1 MGWSSPAGSGGDDT
15 TDDNNSRDLP
25 EGRTGWN
32 HNPPSEKSGFW
43 ESQTPNDNDNA
54 FPTPNGEGKE
64 QEDASSGSD
73 DDGDGAMRTGWLH
86 NSEPTPQA
94 KAINQKQ
101 KQQTNKARQR
111 LQQAMK
117 EQEQNHRMVSPPSF
131 HACGEG
137 RCLVVTEH
145 LLSVPIYRNLPRSPR
160 IDLFFSIVERTT
172 EETTAW
178 LQGLIPLSPSQRAKE
193 YIQRSGLANAGDMAL
208 YLQGGPGFGSPTPMV
223 SLGFSSGS
231 SWAASA
237 LDHYGHVVLMDQRG
251 TGRST
256 AITKQTL
263 EVKFPDLFLLDGRDD
278 ESSAKSLQDFV
289 SSNPVEAAKI
299 QKAVD
304 ETTEY
309 MAQFRADNIV
319 LDAEEIKDAL
329 MVPTEEP
336 VTVRST
342 RETYEPVIGSS
353 SVLRA

>member
-1 MGWSSPAGSGGDDT
+1 MTIIDKEQIR
-15 TDDNNSRDLP
+15 RDL
-25 EGRTGWN
+25 
-32 HNPPSEKSGFW
+32 
-43 ESQTPNDNDNA
+43 
-54 FPTPNGEGKE
+54 
-64 QEDASSGSD
+64 QEDYKNLSD
-73 DDGDGAMRTGWLH
+73 DLE
-86 NSEPTPQA
+86 S
-94 KAINQKQ
+94 
-101 KQQTNKARQR
+101 
-111 LQQAMK
+111 MK
-117 EQEQNHRMVSPPSF
+117 LDLIKLGTTVSNE
-131 HACGEG
+131 EG
-137 RCLVVTEH
+137 
-145 LLSVPIYRNLPRSPR
+145 
-160 IDLFFSIVERTT
+160 
-172 EETTAW
+172 
-178 LQGLIPLSPSQRAKE
+178 QRAKE